1 MSSLQ
6 IGFPS
11 GRLESNFRG
20 FSKLTNLHKD
30 LAQHGFETIEIDF
43 SACSWFDANMC
54 APLGAVLTQATSKLN
69 DLCLVGLSTG
79 IRTILE
85 KNRFLENYRYN
96 AKPDIHETTIR
107 YQRFNA
113 TDKHSFA
120 EYLYQHLEG
129 KGIPKMSNAL
139 RGHFEKSLFEV
150 FVNAVMHSESE
161 VGVFACGQFF
171 PAKHAVDISIA
182 DGGIGIRRKMLDELD
197 LRMNSD
203 QAIEWALQEGHT
215 TRKGDVPGGLGLK
228 LIREFIILNR
238 GRIQITSDSGYWEL
252 FPEGEKL
259 TRFDYPFPG
268 TAINIEINT
277 ADNSSYRLASE
288 A

>member
-69 DLCLVGLSTG
+69 DLCLVGLSNRNPDYTGKKQIFGKRTTG
-79 IRTILE
+79 ITLNLILVHGVTL
-85 KNRFLENYRYN
+85 NL
-96 AKPDIHETTIR
+96 DIHETTIR

-120 EYLYQHLEG
+120 EYLDQHLEG

-139 RGHFEKSLFEV
+139 RVRFERSLFEV

-171 PAKHAVDISIA
+171 PARHVVDISIA
-182 DGGIGIRRKMLDELD
+182 DGGIGIRRKILDELD

-228 LIREFIILNR
+228 LIREFIILNK

-252 FPEGEKL
+252 FPEGE
-259 TRFDYPFPG
+259 
-268 TAINIEINT
+268 INSTDSIILF
-277 ADNSSYRLASE
+277 RGRQLI
-288 A
+288 